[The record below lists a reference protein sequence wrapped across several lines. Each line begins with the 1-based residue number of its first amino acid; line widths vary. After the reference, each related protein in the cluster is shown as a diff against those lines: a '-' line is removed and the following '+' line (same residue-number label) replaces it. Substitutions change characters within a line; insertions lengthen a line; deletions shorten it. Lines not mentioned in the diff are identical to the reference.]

1 MHAPLSPT
9 TSTSSSSS
17 ITMNSRKFALAQ
29 VHSDVCL
36 VQGVLCYARLLLSTT
51 PPDPSF
57 FVLLFSSPLHFLHLH
72 LYATIGI
79 QCAPPSHTKAA
90 TPRSPRSKPKSTR
103 TSSSP
108 SSGTRIR
115 PCYIRRTFGYSSGS
129 TNRACWTR
137 PTREPFFSLG
147 MSWSACAGSR
157 TGDGPSAQTQGNR
170 RGSHV
175 PAGED
180 GCHDPSVSSLGLG
193 HQCSVSCWLYLYF
206 TAGNLKSRLV
216 S

>member
-1 MHAPLSPT
+1 MSVSCKVCCVTPDY
-9 TSTSSSSS
+9 SSLPS
-17 ITMNSRKFALAQ
+17 
-29 VHSDVCL
+29 
-36 VQGVLCYARLLLSTT
+36 LLTHPFS
-51 PPDPSF
+51 
-57 FVLLFSSPLHFLHLH
+57 LFSSPLHFLHLH
-72 LYATIGI
+72 PYATIGI
-79 QCAPPSHTKAA
+79 QCVPPSHTKAA

-115 PCYIRRTFGYSSGS
+115 PCYTRRTFGYSSGS
-129 TNRACWTR
+129 TSRACWTR
-137 PTREPFFSLG
+137 PTREPSFSLG

-180 GCHDPSVSSLGLG
+180 GCHDMTLRWGRVTSAVSR
-193 HQCSVSCWLYLYF
+193 
-206 TAGNLKSRLV
+206 AGCTCILLRV
-216 S
+216 T